1 MGICQ
6 SLQMGGEKLMG
17 RKYVLS
23 NNPDKGRTGKQKIK
37 YEDHPIDISIDVMC
51 RIHVRDRPLIGL

>member
-1 MGICQ
+1 
-6 SLQMGGEKLMG
+6 MGGEKLMG